1 MEKDNIKNK
10 GMSLDEFVPNDDTVV
25 DSDQAYLEA
34 WGGVLETFPERPKVP
49 LLTDD
54 EIRNNAVKIVRFLN
68 FVHPFLDERDG
79 WKPSVEIR
87 PIFRED
93 SKQRDFSINSIN
105 LWNTEDIAVDMV
117 EHLLKKINGKG
128 YCLYY
133 SLYALNNKK
142 EVERKNNKGQIVKK
156 ASKNIGNDNAEF
168 TQVLMMDLDKISEEE
183 YIRSVELLRSIGLYV
198 TAISSGFGYQLLI
211 RLNEKCFDKTV
222 LKRFTETVIRK
233 GFKAD
238 SAIVDAA
245 RVARLPNSFN
255 TKATSG
261 KFAKLGQIPF
271 AKTLRISQDTYSVED
286 VFFKLEQLED
296 KVAPL
301 PPKVVKAEVKQIS
314 LNDVEIPTSK
324 TQNLKSAIETKTKTK
339 KVKEKDA
346 AVTVKDL
353 AKDYS
358 MLKWSNVMETVRLM
372 LAGAEG
378 GYRNKVLFF
387 MLPYFHNTLKL
398 SKKQM
403 IEVVNVWASKCT
415 PTYENAAEDVE
426 RYFENYA
433 AKMTSKYGL
442 YGDLEQIYGPIQK
455 DIYKIEN
462 GVNIPNMALKKLG
475 DIRDGAFRI
484 YLLLKREQHLTGKCS
499 FTLEDI
505 KGVCDIEKTAFFKH
519 MNDLTKHSLMTKQKS
534 AKKDGEEYRYQ
545 FNYRFENASKR
556 SGYTSLDALYIW
568 ALDKTL
574 TDGELKLY
582 IYLTYRIRSANG
594 EFKISQAELADSCKK
609 TQSGISKMTD
619 QLHLKRF
626 IRKNTWEDEF
636 GIPHTDYTLLQ

>member
-1 MEKDNIKNK
+1 M
-10 GMSLDEFVPNDDTVV
+10 
-25 DSDQAYLEA
+25 
-34 WGGVLETFPERPKVP
+34 
-49 LLTDD
+49 
-54 EIRNNAVKIVRFLN
+54 KIVRFLN
-68 FVHPFLDERDG
+68 FVHPFLHEADG

-105 LWNTEDIAVDMV
+105 IWSGEDRAVDMV

-142 EVERKNNKGQIVKK
+142 EVERKNNKGQLVKK
-156 ASKNIGNDNAEF
+156 ATKTIGNDNAEF
-168 TQVLMMDLDKISEEE
+168 TQVLMMDLDKITEEE

-238 SAIVDAA
+238 SAIVDSA
-245 RVARLPNSFN
+245 RVARLPNTFN
-255 TKATSG
+255 TKATAS
-261 KFAKLGQIPF
+261 KFTSLNTIPF
-271 AKTLRISQDTYSVED
+271 AKTLKISHDTYSVEE
-286 VFFKLEQLED
+286 VFSRLEQLED
-296 KVAPL
+296 KVVLL
-301 PPKVVKAEVKQIS
+301 PPKVVKAQVKQ
-314 LNDVEIPTSK
+314 LELKDVEMVTPATVPEK
-324 TQNLKSAIETKTKTK
+324 LKSVVKTKTQTKAK
-339 KVKEKDA
+339 KIKEKDA

-353 AKDYS
+353 AKDYQ
-358 MLKWSNVMETVRLM
+358 MLKWSSVMETVRLM
-372 LAGAEG
+372 LAGAED

-387 MLPYFHNTLKL
+387 MLPYLHNTLNL

-403 IEVVNVWASKCT
+403 IEVVTIWGHKCT
-415 PTYENAAEDVE
+415 PAYENAAEDVE

-433 AKMTSKYGL
+433 AKMTSRYGR
-442 YGDLEQIYGPIQK
+442 YGDLEEIYGPLQQ
-455 DIYKIEN
+455 DVYKIEN
-462 GVNIPNMALKKLG
+462 GVNIPNMALRKLG
-475 DIRDGAFRI
+475 DIKDGAFRI
-484 YLLLKREQHLTGKCS
+484 YLLLKREQHLSGKSS
-499 FTLEDI
+499 FTLEDVR
-505 KGVCDIEKTAFFKH
+505 GVCEIEKTTFFKH
-519 MNDLTKHSLMTKQKS
+519 MNELTKYGLMTKQKS
-534 AKKDGEEYRYQ
+534 AKKDGEEYKYQ

-582 IYLTYRIRSANG
+582 IYLTYRIRSADG
-594 EFKISQAELADSCKK
+594 DFKISQSELAQNCKK

-626 IRKNTWEDEF
+626 IRKNTWEDEH
-636 GIPHTDYTLLQ
+636 GIPRTDYTLLQ